1 MYTTSFVFSHRSGGS
16 YMIKRIKVLLND
28 PELDFQSKSFV
39 LLSVIALIGLF
50 LAMISGIILGQSFM
64 ANLSVFIE
72 FVLFTLI
79 FLWAIYRNAIG
90 KAMILISAFLIFVFL
105 PFAFFTSG
113 GAAGGTPVW
122 FAFTTLYVVMTLSG
136 RPKKFF
142 LVCNLI
148 VVIICWCIGY
158 YYPDTITEFSR
169 KEAFFD
175 SFFTLLIVGV
185 VMTALLSYQALL
197 FRRENERVNN
207 QKKEIEELNNS
218 QKRFFSSMSHEI
230 RTPINSILGLNEV
243 ILRQK
248 DASDEIK
255 NDADA
260 IQGAGKM
267 LLALVNDI
275 LDFSRI
281 EARRM
286 DIVPVQYRL
295 ANIMSEIVNM
305 ISLQVREKGLTL
317 SADIDPDVPSMLTG
331 DEIRIRQIIIN
342 LLNNAVKYTE
352 SGSVS
357 IKIRSEET
365 GKDRINLI
373 IMVSDTG
380 IGIREEVLPI
390 LFDAFSRMDRE
401 KNRKIEG
408 TGLGLSI
415 VKQLTDLMDGDIR
428 VDSIYGQGTTFTVTL
443 PQEVADHEKT
453 GKINIMEHASRS
465 YTYES
470 MFTAPEADILVVDDI
485 KMNLMVVKKL
495 LRETK
500 VRIDTASSGT
510 EALDLTLKKRYDVI
524 FMDHLMP
531 EMDGIECLKYIRN
544 QTGGMCADAPVIV
557 LTANVGGE
565 NNELYNE
572 AGFDEILAKP
582 VSGNSLEEVLLRF
595 IPRDKIDR

>member
-1 MYTTSFVFSHRSGGS
+1 
-16 YMIKRIKVLLND
+16 MIKRLRELLND
-28 PELDFQSKSFV
+28 PELDYQSKSFV

-50 LAMISGIILGQSFM
+50 LAMISGIILGQSFA
-64 ANLSVFIE
+64 ANLSVFVE
-72 FVLFTLI
+72 FVLFSAI
-79 FLWAIYRNAIG
+79 FLWAIYRNAIR
-90 KAMILISAFLIFVFL
+90 KAMLLITAFLIFVFL
-105 PFAFFTSG
+105 PSAFFTSG

-148 VVIICWCIGY
+148 VVIICWWIGY
-158 YYPDTITEFSR
+158 THPETITEFTR

-197 FRRENERVNN
+197 FRRENERVSN
-207 QKKEIEELNNS
+207 QKKEIEELNRAQN
-218 QKRFFSSMSHEI
+218 RFFSSMSHEI

-243 ILRQK
+243 ILRQD

-255 NDADA
+255 NDAGA

-281 EARRM
+281 EAGRM

-295 ANIMSEIVNM
+295 DGLMSEIVNM
-305 ISLQVREKGLTL
+305 ILLQAKEKGLTF
-317 SADIDPDVPSMLTG
+317 SAHIDPDVPSVLIG

-352 SGSVS
+352 SGTVN
-357 IKIRSEET
+357 IEIRSVET
-365 GKDRINLI
+365 GDDRINLI
-373 IMVSDTG
+373 ISVSDTG

-390 LFDAFSRMDRE
+390 LFDAFARMDRE

-415 VKQLTDLMDGDIR
+415 VKQLTDLMDGDIK
-428 VDSIYGQGTTFTVTL
+428 VDSTYGQGTTFTVTL
-443 PQEVADHEKT
+443 PQEVSDPKKI
-453 GKINIMEHASRS
+453 GNINIMDHASRN
-465 YTYES
+465 YIYES

-500 VRIDTASSGT
+500 VRIDTASSGH
-510 EALDLTLKKRYDVI
+510 EALDMTLNKRYDVI
-524 FMDHLMP
+524 LMDHLMP
-531 EMDGIECLKYIRN
+531 EMDGIECLEYIRN
-544 QTGGMCADAPVIV
+544 QSGGMCTDVPVIV

-565 NNELYNE
+565 NNELYKE

-582 VSGNSLEEVLLRF
+582 VSGNSLEETLLRF
-595 IPRDKIDR
+595 IPRDKIDE

>member
-1 MYTTSFVFSHRSGGS
+1 
-16 YMIKRIKVLLND
+16 MIKKLRELLND
-28 PELDFQSKSFV
+28 PELDYQSKSFV

-50 LAMISGIILGQSFM
+50 LAMISGIFLGQSFM

-79 FLWAIYRNAIG
+79 FLWAIYCNAIG
-90 KAMILISAFLIFVFL
+90 KAMILIAAFLIFVFL
-105 PFAFFTSG
+105 PLAFFTSG

-122 FAFTTLYVVMTLSG
+122 FAFSTLYVVMTLSG
-136 RPKKFF
+136 SPKKFF

-207 QKKEIEELNNS
+207 QRKEIEELNNS

-281 EARRM
+281 EAGRM

-295 ANIMSEIVNM
+295 ANIMSEIVSM
-305 ISLQVREKGLTL
+305 ISLQVREKGLTF
-317 SADIDPDVPSMLTG
+317 SADIDPDVPSILTG

-365 GKDRINLI
+365 GQDRINLI

-380 IGIREEVLPI
+380 IGIREEVLPD
-390 LFDAFSRMDRE
+390 LFDAFARMDRE

-443 PQEVADHEKT
+443 PQEVANHEKI
-453 GKINIMEHASRS
+453 GNINIMDHASRN
-465 YTYES
+465 YIYES

-500 VRIDTASSGT
+500 VRIDTASSGH
-510 EALDLTLKKRYDVI
+510 EALDMTLNKRYDVI
-524 FMDHLMP
+524 LMDHLMP
-531 EMDGIECLKYIRN
+531 EMDGIECLECIRN
-544 QTGGMCADAPVIV
+544 QSGGMCTDVPVIV

-582 VSGNSLEEVLLRF
+582 VSGNSLEETLLRF
-595 IPRDKIDR
+595 IPRDKIDE

>member
-16 YMIKRIKVLLND
+16 YMIKRIKDLLND

-281 EARRM
+281 EAGRM

-357 IKIRSEET
+357 IKIRSEEI

-544 QTGGMCADAPVIV
+544 QTGGMCADVPVIV

-565 NNELYNE
+565 NNELYSE

>member
-1 MYTTSFVFSHRSGGS
+1 MWSYLSRGL
-16 YMIKRIKVLLND
+16 YMIKRIRDLLND
-28 PELDFQSKSFV
+28 PELDYQSKSFV

-50 LAMISGIILGQSFM
+50 LAMISGIILGQSFA

-72 FVLFTLI
+72 FVLFSAI
-79 FLWAIYRNAIG
+79 FLWAIYRNAIR
-90 KAMILISAFLIFVFL
+90 KAMILIAAFLVFVFL
-105 PFAFFTSG
+105 PSAFFTSG

-122 FAFTTLYVVMTLSG
+122 FALSTLYVVMTLSG
-136 RPKKFF
+136 RSKKFF
-142 LVCNLI
+142 LICNLI
-148 VVIICWCIGY
+148 MVIICWWIGY
-158 YYPDTITEFSR
+158 THPETITEFTR

-175 SFFTLLIVGV
+175 SFFTLLIVGT

-197 FRRENERVNN
+197 FHRENERVNN
-207 QKKEIEELNNS
+207 QKKEIEELNRS
-218 QKRFFSSMSHEI
+218 QNRFFSSMSHEI

-243 ILRQK
+243 ILRQE

-255 NDADA
+255 NDAGA

-281 EARRM
+281 EAGRM

-295 ANIMSEIVNM
+295 ANLMSEIVNM
-305 ISLQVREKGLTL
+305 ISLQVKEKGLTF
-317 SADIDPDVPSMLTG
+317 STDINPDVPSVLIG

-352 SGSVS
+352 SGS
-357 IKIRSEET
+357 IKMHIRSEET
-365 GKDRINLI
+365 GDDRINLI
-373 IMVSDTG
+373 ITVADTG
-380 IGIREEVLPI
+380 IGIRDEVIPV
-390 LFDAFSRMDRE
+390 LFDAFARMDQE
-401 KNRKIEG
+401 KNRNIEG

-415 VKQLTDLMDGDIR
+415 VKQLTDLMGGDIR
-428 VDSIYGQGTTFTVTL
+428 VDSQYGQGTTFTVTL
-443 PQEVADHEKT
+443 PQEVADPQKI
-453 GKINIMEHASRS
+453 GNINIMDHASKG

-470 MFTAPEADILVVDDI
+470 MSTAPEADILVVDDVR
-485 KMNLMVVKKL
+485 MNLMVVKKL

-500 VRIDTASSGT
+500 VRIDTASSGP

-531 EMDGIECLKYIRN
+531 EMDGLECLKCIRN
-544 QTGGMCADAPVIV
+544 QTEGLCRDVPVIV

-565 NNELYNE
+565 NNELYNK

-582 VSGNSLEEVLLRF
+582 VSGNSLEETLIKF
-595 IPRDKIDR
+595 IPRNKITQ

>member
-1 MYTTSFVFSHRSGGS
+1 
-16 YMIKRIKVLLND
+16 MIKRLRELLND
-28 PELDFQSKSFV
+28 PELDYQSKSFV

-50 LAMISGIILGQSFM
+50 LAMISGIILGQSFA
-64 ANLSVFIE
+64 ANLSVFVE
-72 FVLFTLI
+72 FVLFSAI
-79 FLWAIYRNAIG
+79 FLWAIYRNAIR
-90 KAMILISAFLIFVFL
+90 KAMLLITAFLIFVFL
-105 PFAFFTSG
+105 PSAFFTSG

-142 LVCNLI
+142 LICNLI
-148 VVIICWCIGY
+148 VVIICWWIGY
-158 YYPDTITEFSR
+158 THPETITEFTR

-197 FRRENERVNN
+197 FRRENERVSN
-207 QKKEIEELNNS
+207 QKKEIEELNRAQN
-218 QKRFFSSMSHEI
+218 RFFSSMSHEI

-243 ILRQK
+243 ILRQD

-255 NDADA
+255 NDAGA

-281 EARRM
+281 EAGRM

-295 ANIMSEIVNM
+295 DGLMSEIVNM
-305 ISLQVREKGLTL
+305 ILLQAKEKGLTF
-317 SADIDPDVPSMLTG
+317 SAHIDPDVPSVLIG

-352 SGSVS
+352 SGTVN
-357 IKIRSEET
+357 IEIRSVET
-365 GKDRINLI
+365 GDDRINLI
-373 IMVSDTG
+373 ISVSDTG

-415 VKQLTDLMDGDIR
+415 VKQLTDLMDGDIK
-428 VDSIYGQGTTFTVTL
+428 VNSTYGQGTTFTVTL
-443 PQEVADHEKT
+443 PQEVSDPKKI
-453 GKINIMEHASRS
+453 GNINIMDHASRN
-465 YTYES
+465 YIYES

-500 VRIDTASSGT
+500 VRIDTASSGH
-510 EALDLTLKKRYDVI
+510 EALDMTLNKRYDVI
-524 FMDHLMP
+524 LMDHLMP
-531 EMDGIECLKYIRN
+531 EMDGIECLECIRN
-544 QTGGMCADAPVIV
+544 QSGGMCTDVPVIV

-565 NNELYNE
+565 NNELYNA

-582 VSGNSLEEVLLRF
+582 VSGNSLEETLLRF
-595 IPRDKIDR
+595 IPRDKIDE

>member
-1 MYTTSFVFSHRSGGS
+1 
-16 YMIKRIKVLLND
+16 MIKRLRELLND
-28 PELDFQSKSFV
+28 PELDYQSKSFV

-50 LAMISGIILGQSFM
+50 LAMISGIILGQSFA
-64 ANLSVFIE
+64 ANLSVFVE
-72 FVLFTLI
+72 FVLFSAI
-79 FLWAIYRNAIG
+79 FLWAIYRNAIR
-90 KAMILISAFLIFVFL
+90 KAMLLITAFLIFVFL
-105 PFAFFTSG
+105 PSAFFTSG

-142 LVCNLI
+142 LICNLI
-148 VVIICWCIGY
+148 VVIICWWIGY
-158 YYPDTITEFSR
+158 THPETITEFTR

-197 FRRENERVNN
+197 FRRENERVSN
-207 QKKEIEELNNS
+207 QKKEIEELNRAQN
-218 QKRFFSSMSHEI
+218 RFFSSMSHEI

-243 ILRQK
+243 ILRQD

-255 NDADA
+255 NDAGA

-281 EARRM
+281 EAGRM

-295 ANIMSEIVNM
+295 DGLMSEIVNM
-305 ISLQVREKGLTL
+305 ILLQAKEKGLTF
-317 SADIDPDVPSMLTG
+317 SAHIDPDVPSVLIG

-352 SGSVS
+352 SGTVN
-357 IKIRSEET
+357 IEIRSVET
-365 GKDRINLI
+365 GDDRINLI
-373 IMVSDTG
+373 ISVSDTG

-390 LFDAFSRMDRE
+390 LFDAFARMDRE

-415 VKQLTDLMDGDIR
+415 VKQLTDLMDGDIK
-428 VDSIYGQGTTFTVTL
+428 VDSTYGQGTTFTVTL
-443 PQEVADHEKT
+443 PQEVSDPKKI
-453 GKINIMEHASRS
+453 GNINIMDHASRN
-465 YTYES
+465 YIYES

-500 VRIDTASSGT
+500 VRIDTASSGH
-510 EALDLTLKKRYDVI
+510 EALDMTLNKRYDVI
-524 FMDHLMP
+524 LMDHLMP
-531 EMDGIECLKYIRN
+531 EMDGIECLECIRN
-544 QTGGMCADAPVIV
+544 QSGGMCTDVPVIV

-565 NNELYNE
+565 NNELYKE

-582 VSGNSLEEVLLRF
+582 VSGNSLEETLLRF
-595 IPRDKIDR
+595 IPRDKIDE

>member
-1 MYTTSFVFSHRSGGS
+1 
-16 YMIKRIKVLLND
+16 MIKKLRELLND
-28 PELDFQSKSFV
+28 PELDYQSKSFV

-50 LAMISGIILGQSFM
+50 LAMISGIVLGQSFA

-72 FVLFTLI
+72 FVLFTAI
-79 FLWAIYRNAIG
+79 FLWAIYRNAIR
-90 KAMILISAFLIFVFL
+90 KAMILIAAFLIFVFL
-105 PFAFFTSG
+105 PSAFFTSG

-122 FAFTTLYVVMTLSG
+122 FAFTTLYIVMTLSG

-142 LVCNLI
+142 LICNLI
-148 VVIICWCIGY
+148 VVIICWWIGY
-158 YYPDTITEFSR
+158 THPETITEFTR
-169 KEAFFD
+169 REAFFD

-197 FRRENERVNN
+197 FRRENERVSN
-207 QKKEIEELNNS
+207 QKKEIEELNRAQN
-218 QKRFFSSMSHEI
+218 RFFSSMSHEI

-243 ILRQK
+243 ILRQD

-255 NDADA
+255 NDAGA

-281 EARRM
+281 EAGRM

-295 ANIMSEIVNM
+295 DGLMSEIVNM
-305 ISLQVREKGLTL
+305 ILLQAKEKGLTF
-317 SADIDPDVPSMLTG
+317 SAHIDPDVPSVLIG

-352 SGSVS
+352 SGTVN
-357 IKIRSEET
+357 IEIRSVET
-365 GKDRINLI
+365 GDDRINLI
-373 IMVSDTG
+373 ISVSDTG

-390 LFDAFSRMDRE
+390 LFDAFARMDRK

-415 VKQLTDLMDGDIR
+415 VKQLTDLMDGDIK
-428 VDSIYGQGTTFTVTL
+428 VDSTYGQGTIFTVTL
-443 PQEVADHEKT
+443 PQEVSDPKKI
-453 GKINIMEHASRS
+453 GNINIMDHASRN
-465 YTYES
+465 YIYES

-500 VRIDTASSGT
+500 VRIDTASSGH
-510 EALDLTLKKRYDVI
+510 EALDMTLNKRYDVI
-524 FMDHLMP
+524 LMDHLMP
-531 EMDGIECLKYIRN
+531 EMDGIECLECIRN
-544 QTGGMCADAPVIV
+544 QSGGMCTDVPVIV
-557 LTANVGGE
+557 LTANVGGK

-582 VSGNSLEEVLLRF
+582 VSGNSLEETLLRF
-595 IPRDKIDR
+595 IPRDKIDE

>member
-1 MYTTSFVFSHRSGGS
+1 
-16 YMIKRIKVLLND
+16 MIKRLRELLND

-50 LAMISGIILGQSFM
+50 LAMISGIVLGQSFA
-64 ANLSVFIE
+64 ANFSVFVE
-72 FVLFTLI
+72 FVLFSAI
-79 FLWAIYRNAIG
+79 FLWAIYRNAIR
-90 KAMILISAFLIFVFL
+90 KAMLLISAFLIFVFL
-105 PFAFFTSG
+105 PSAFFTSG

-142 LVCNLI
+142 LICNLI
-148 VVIICWCIGY
+148 VVIICWWIGY
-158 YYPDTITEFSR
+158 THPETITEFTR

-197 FRRENERVNN
+197 FRRENEHVNN
-207 QKKEIEELNNS
+207 QRKEIEELNNS

-281 EARRM
+281 EAGRM

-295 ANIMSEIVNM
+295 ANIMSEIVSM
-305 ISLQVREKGLTL
+305 ISLQVREKGLTF
-317 SADIDPDVPSMLTG
+317 SADIDPDVPSILTG

-365 GKDRINLI
+365 GQDRINLI

-380 IGIREEVLPI
+380 IGIREEVLPD
-390 LFDAFSRMDRE
+390 LFDAFARMDRE

-415 VKQLTDLMDGDIR
+415 VKQLTDLMDGDIK
-428 VDSIYGQGTTFTVTL
+428 VDSTYGQGTTFTVTL
-443 PQEVADHEKT
+443 PQEVSDPKKI
-453 GKINIMEHASRS
+453 GNINIMDHASRN
-465 YTYES
+465 YIYES

-500 VRIDTASSGT
+500 VRIDTASSGH
-510 EALDLTLKKRYDVI
+510 EALDMTLNKRYDVI
-524 FMDHLMP
+524 LMDHLMP
-531 EMDGIECLKYIRN
+531 EMDGIECLECIRN
-544 QTGGMCADAPVIV
+544 QSGGMCTDVPVIV

-582 VSGNSLEEVLLRF
+582 VSGNSLEETLLRF
-595 IPRDKIDR
+595 IPRDKIDE

>member
-1 MYTTSFVFSHRSGGS
+1 
-16 YMIKRIKVLLND
+16 MIKKLRELLND
-28 PELDFQSKSFV
+28 PELDYQSKSFV

-72 FVLFTLI
+72 FVLFTAI
-79 FLWAIYRNAIG
+79 FLWAIYRNAIR
-90 KAMILISAFLIFVFL
+90 KAMILIAAFLIFVFL
-105 PFAFFTSG
+105 PSAFFTSG

-122 FAFTTLYVVMTLSG
+122 FAFTTLYIVMTLSG

-142 LVCNLI
+142 LICNLI
-148 VVIICWCIGY
+148 VVIICWWIGY
-158 YYPDTITEFSR
+158 THPETITEFTR
-169 KEAFFD
+169 REAFFD

-197 FRRENERVNN
+197 FRRENERVSN
-207 QKKEIEELNNS
+207 QKKEIEELNRAQN
-218 QKRFFSSMSHEI
+218 RFFSSMSHEI

-243 ILRQK
+243 ILRQD

-255 NDADA
+255 NDAGA

-281 EARRM
+281 EAGRM

-295 ANIMSEIVNM
+295 DGLMSEIVNM
-305 ISLQVREKGLTL
+305 ILLQAKEKGLTF
-317 SADIDPDVPSMLTG
+317 SAHIDPDVPSVLIG

-352 SGSVS
+352 SGTVN
-357 IKIRSEET
+357 IEIRSVET
-365 GKDRINLI
+365 GDDRINLI
-373 IMVSDTG
+373 ISVSDTG

-390 LFDAFSRMDRE
+390 LFDAFARMDRE

-415 VKQLTDLMDGDIR
+415 VKQLTDLMDGDIK
-428 VDSIYGQGTTFTVTL
+428 VDSTYGQGTTFTVTL
-443 PQEVADHEKT
+443 PQEVSGSKKI
-453 GKINIMEHASRS
+453 GNINIMDHASRN
-465 YTYES
+465 YIYES

-500 VRIDTASSGT
+500 VRIDTASSGH
-510 EALDLTLKKRYDVI
+510 EALDMTLNKRYDVI
-524 FMDHLMP
+524 LMDHLMP
-531 EMDGIECLKYIRN
+531 EMDGIECLECIRN
-544 QTGGMCADAPVIV
+544 QSGGMCTDVPVIV
-557 LTANVGGE
+557 LTANVGGK

-572 AGFDEILAKP
+572 AGFDGILAKP
-582 VSGNSLEEVLLRF
+582 VSGNSLEETLLRF
-595 IPRDKIDR
+595 IPRGKIDE

>member
-1 MYTTSFVFSHRSGGS
+1 
-16 YMIKRIKVLLND
+16 MIKKLRELLND
-28 PELDFQSKSFV
+28 PELDYQSKSFV

-79 FLWAIYRNAIG
+79 FLWAIYCNAIG
-90 KAMILISAFLIFVFL
+90 KAMILIAAFLIFVFL
-105 PFAFFTSG
+105 PLAFFTSG

-122 FAFTTLYVVMTLSG
+122 FAFSTLYVVMTLSG
-136 RPKKFF
+136 SPKKFF

-158 YYPDTITEFSR
+158 YYPETITEFTR

-207 QKKEIEELNNS
+207 QRKEIEELNNS

-281 EARRM
+281 EAGRM

-295 ANIMSEIVNM
+295 ANIMSEIVSM
-305 ISLQVREKGLTL
+305 ISLQVREKGLTF
-317 SADIDPDVPSMLTG
+317 SADIDPDVPSILTG

-365 GKDRINLI
+365 GQDRINLI

-380 IGIREEVLPI
+380 IGIREEVLPD
-390 LFDAFSRMDRE
+390 LFDAFARMDRE

-415 VKQLTDLMDGDIR
+415 VKQLTDLMDGDIK
-428 VDSIYGQGTTFTVTL
+428 VVSTYGQGTTFTVTL
-443 PQEVADHEKT
+443 PQGVSDPKKI
-453 GKINIMEHASRS
+453 GNINIMDHASRN
-465 YTYES
+465 YIYKS

-500 VRIDTASSGT
+500 VRIDTASSGH
-510 EALDLTLKKRYDVI
+510 EALDMTLNKRYDVI
-524 FMDHLMP
+524 LMDHLMP
-531 EMDGIECLKYIRN
+531 EMDGIECLECIRN
-544 QTGGMCADAPVIV
+544 QSGGMCTDVPVIV

-582 VSGNSLEEVLLRF
+582 VSGNSLEETLLRF
-595 IPRDKIDR
+595 IPRDKIDE

>member
-1 MYTTSFVFSHRSGGS
+1 
-16 YMIKRIKVLLND
+16 MIKRIRDLLND
-28 PELDFQSKSFV
+28 PELDYQSKSFV

-50 LAMISGIILGQSFM
+50 LAMISGIILGQSFA

-72 FVLFTLI
+72 FVLFSAI
-79 FLWAIYRNAIG
+79 FLWAIYRNAIR
-90 KAMILISAFLIFVFL
+90 KAMLLITAFLIFVFL
-105 PFAFFTSG
+105 PSAFFTSG

-142 LVCNLI
+142 LICNLI
-148 VVIICWCIGY
+148 VVIICWWIGY
-158 YYPDTITEFSR
+158 THPETITEFTR

-197 FRRENERVNN
+197 FRRENERVSN
-207 QKKEIEELNNS
+207 QKKEIEELNRAQN
-218 QKRFFSSMSHEI
+218 RFFSSMSHEI

-243 ILRQK
+243 ILRQD

-255 NDADA
+255 NDAGA

-281 EARRM
+281 EAGCM

-295 ANIMSEIVNM
+295 DGLMSEIVNM
-305 ISLQVREKGLTL
+305 ILLQAKEKGLTF
-317 SADIDPDVPSMLTG
+317 SAHIDPDVPSVLIG

-352 SGSVS
+352 SGTVN
-357 IKIRSEET
+357 IEIRSVET
-365 GKDRINLI
+365 GDDRINLI
-373 IMVSDTG
+373 ISVSDTG

-390 LFDAFSRMDRE
+390 LFDAFARMDRE

-415 VKQLTDLMDGDIR
+415 VKQLTDLMDGDIK
-428 VDSIYGQGTTFTVTL
+428 VDSTYGQGTTFTVTL
-443 PQEVADHEKT
+443 PQEVSDPKKI
-453 GKINIMEHASRS
+453 GNINIMDHASRN
-465 YTYES
+465 YIYES

-500 VRIDTASSGT
+500 VRIDTASSGH
-510 EALDLTLKKRYDVI
+510 EALDMTLNKRYDVI
-524 FMDHLMP
+524 LMDHLMP
-531 EMDGIECLKYIRN
+531 EMDGIECLEYIRN
-544 QTGGMCADAPVIV
+544 QSGGMCTDVPVIV

-582 VSGNSLEEVLLRF
+582 VSGNSLEETLLRF
-595 IPRDKIDR
+595 IPRDKIDE

>member
-1 MYTTSFVFSHRSGGS
+1 
-16 YMIKRIKVLLND
+16 MIKKLRELLND

-79 FLWAIYRNAIG
+79 FLWAIYCNAIG
-90 KAMILISAFLIFVFL
+90 KAMILIAAFLIFVFL

-122 FAFTTLYVVMTLSG
+122 FAFSTLYVVMTLSG
-136 RPKKFF
+136 SPKKFF

-148 VVIICWCIGY
+148 VDIICWCIGY
-158 YYPDTITEFSR
+158 YYPETITEFTR

-207 QKKEIEELNNS
+207 QRKEIEELNNS

-281 EARRM
+281 EAGRM

-295 ANIMSEIVNM
+295 ANIMSEIVSM
-305 ISLQVREKGLTL
+305 ISLQVREKGLTF
-317 SADIDPDVPSMLTG
+317 SADIDPDVPSILTG

-365 GKDRINLI
+365 GQDRINLI

-380 IGIREEVLPI
+380 IGIREEVLPD
-390 LFDAFSRMDRE
+390 LFDAFARMDRE

-415 VKQLTDLMDGDIR
+415 VKQLTDLMDGDIK
-428 VDSIYGQGTTFTVTL
+428 VDSTYGQGTTFTVTL
-443 PQEVADHEKT
+443 PQEVSDPKKI
-453 GKINIMEHASRS
+453 GNINIMDHASRN
-465 YTYES
+465 YIYES

-500 VRIDTASSGT
+500 VRIDTASSGH
-510 EALDLTLKKRYDVI
+510 EALDMTLNKRYDVI
-524 FMDHLMP
+524 LMDHLMP
-531 EMDGIECLKYIRN
+531 EMDGIECLECIRN
-544 QTGGMCADAPVIV
+544 QSGGMCTDVPVIV

-582 VSGNSLEEVLLRF
+582 VSGNSLEETLLRF
-595 IPRDKIDR
+595 IPRDKIDE

>member
-1 MYTTSFVFSHRSGGS
+1 
-16 YMIKRIKVLLND
+16 MIKKLRELLND

-90 KAMILISAFLIFVFL
+90 KAMILIAAFLIFVFL

-122 FAFTTLYVVMTLSG
+122 FAFSTLYVVMTLSG
-136 RPKKFF
+136 SPKKFF

-207 QKKEIEELNNS
+207 QRKEIEELNNS

-255 NDADA
+255 NDAGA

-281 EARRM
+281 EAGRM

-295 ANIMSEIVNM
+295 ANIMSEIVSM
-305 ISLQVREKGLTL
+305 ISLQVREKGLTF
-317 SADIDPDVPSMLTG
+317 SADIDPDVPSILTG

-365 GKDRINLI
+365 GQDRINLI

-500 VRIDTASSGT
+500 ARIDTASSGT

-544 QTGGMCADAPVIV
+544 QTGGMCADVPVIV

-565 NNELYNE
+565 NNELYSE

>member
-1 MYTTSFVFSHRSGGS
+1 
-16 YMIKRIKVLLND
+16 MIKRLRELLND
-28 PELDFQSKSFV
+28 PELDYQSKSFV

-50 LAMISGIILGQSFM
+50 LAMISGIILGQSFA
-64 ANLSVFIE
+64 ANLSVFVE
-72 FVLFTLI
+72 FVLFSAI
-79 FLWAIYRNAIG
+79 FLWAIYRNAIR
-90 KAMILISAFLIFVFL
+90 KAMLLITAFLIFVFL
-105 PFAFFTSG
+105 PSAFFTSG

-148 VVIICWCIGY
+148 VVIICWWIGY
-158 YYPDTITEFSR
+158 THPETITEFTR

-197 FRRENERVNN
+197 FRRENERVSN
-207 QKKEIEELNNS
+207 QKKEIEELNRAQN
-218 QKRFFSSMSHEI
+218 RFFSSMSHEI

-243 ILRQK
+243 ILRQD

-255 NDADA
+255 NDAGA

-281 EARRM
+281 EAGRM

-295 ANIMSEIVNM
+295 DGLMSEIVNM
-305 ISLQVREKGLTL
+305 ILLQAKEKGLTF
-317 SADIDPDVPSMLTG
+317 SAHIDPDVPSVLIG

-352 SGSVS
+352 SGTVN
-357 IKIRSEET
+357 IEIRSVET
-365 GKDRINLI
+365 GDDRINLI
-373 IMVSDTG
+373 ISVSDTG

-415 VKQLTDLMDGDIR
+415 VKQLTDLMDGDIK
-428 VDSIYGQGTTFTVTL
+428 VDSTYGQGTTFTVTL
-443 PQEVADHEKT
+443 PQEVSDPKKI
-453 GKINIMEHASRS
+453 GNINIMDHASRN
-465 YTYES
+465 YIYES

-500 VRIDTASSGT
+500 VRIDTASSGH
-510 EALDLTLKKRYDVI
+510 EALDMTLNKRYDVI
-524 FMDHLMP
+524 LMDHLMP
-531 EMDGIECLKYIRN
+531 EMDGIECLEYIRN
-544 QTGGMCADAPVIV
+544 QSGGMCTDVPVIV

-565 NNELYNE
+565 NNELYKE

-582 VSGNSLEEVLLRF
+582 VSGNSLEETLLRF
-595 IPRDKIDR
+595 IPRDKIDE

>member
-1 MYTTSFVFSHRSGGS
+1 
-16 YMIKRIKVLLND
+16 
-28 PELDFQSKSFV
+28 
-39 LLSVIALIGLF
+39 
-50 LAMISGIILGQSFM
+50 
-64 ANLSVFIE
+64 
-72 FVLFTLI
+72 
-79 FLWAIYRNAIG
+79 
-90 KAMILISAFLIFVFL
+90 MILIAAFLIFVFL
-105 PFAFFTSG
+105 PSAFFTSG

-122 FAFTTLYVVMTLSG
+122 FAFTTLYIVMTLSG
-136 RPKKFF
+136 KPKKFF
-142 LVCNLI
+142 LIGNLI
-148 VVIICWCIGY
+148 VVIICWWIGY
-158 YYPDTITEFSR
+158 THPETITEFTR
-169 KEAFFD
+169 REAFFD

-197 FRRENERVNN
+197 FRRENERVSN
-207 QKKEIEELNNS
+207 QKKEIEELNHAQN
-218 QKRFFSSMSHEI
+218 RFFSSMSHEI

-243 ILRQK
+243 ILRQD

-255 NDADA
+255 NDAGA

-281 EARRM
+281 EAGRM

-295 ANIMSEIVNM
+295 DGLMSEIVNM
-305 ISLQVREKGLTL
+305 ILLQAKEKGLTF
-317 SADIDPDVPSMLTG
+317 SAHIDPDVPSVLIG

-352 SGSVS
+352 SGTVN
-357 IKIRSEET
+357 IEIRSVET
-365 GKDRINLI
+365 GDDRINLI
-373 IMVSDTG
+373 ISVSDTG

-390 LFDAFSRMDRE
+390 LFDAFARMDRE

-415 VKQLTDLMDGDIR
+415 VKQLTDLMDGDIK
-428 VDSIYGQGTTFTVTL
+428 VDSTYGQGTTFTVTL
-443 PQEVADHEKT
+443 PQEVSDPNKI
-453 GKINIMEHASRS
+453 GNINIMDHASRN
-465 YTYES
+465 YIYES

-500 VRIDTASSGT
+500 VRIDTASSGH
-510 EALDLTLKKRYDVI
+510 EALDMTLNKRYDVI
-524 FMDHLMP
+524 LMDHLMP
-531 EMDGIECLKYIRN
+531 EMDGIECLECIRN
-544 QTGGMCADAPVIV
+544 QSGGMCTDVPVIV
-557 LTANVGGE
+557 LTANVGSK

-582 VSGNSLEEVLLRF
+582 VSGNSLEETLLRF
-595 IPRDKIDR
+595 IPRDKIDE

>member
-1 MYTTSFVFSHRSGGS
+1 
-16 YMIKRIKVLLND
+16 MIKKLRELLND
-28 PELDFQSKSFV
+28 PELDYQSKSFV

-72 FVLFTLI
+72 FVLFTAI
-79 FLWAIYRNAIG
+79 FLWAIYRNAIR
-90 KAMILISAFLIFVFL
+90 KAMILIAAFLIFVFL
-105 PFAFFTSG
+105 PSAFFTSG

-122 FAFTTLYVVMTLSG
+122 FAFTTLYIVMTLSG
-136 RPKKFF
+136 KPKKFF
-142 LVCNLI
+142 LTGNLI
-148 VVIICWCIGY
+148 VVIICWWIGY
-158 YYPDTITEFSR
+158 THPETITEFTR
-169 KEAFFD
+169 REAFFD

-197 FRRENERVNN
+197 FRRENERVSN
-207 QKKEIEELNNS
+207 QKKEIEELNRAQN
-218 QKRFFSSMSHEI
+218 RFFSSMSHEI

-243 ILRQK
+243 ILRQD

-255 NDADA
+255 NDAGA

-281 EARRM
+281 EAGRM

-295 ANIMSEIVNM
+295 DGLMSEIVNM
-305 ISLQVREKGLTL
+305 ILLQAKEKGLTF
-317 SADIDPDVPSMLTG
+317 SAHIDPDVPSVLIG

-352 SGSVS
+352 SGTVN
-357 IKIRSEET
+357 IEIRSVET
-365 GKDRINLI
+365 GDDRINLI
-373 IMVSDTG
+373 ISVSDTG

-390 LFDAFSRMDRE
+390 LFDAFARMDRE

-415 VKQLTDLMDGDIR
+415 VKQLTDLMDGDIK
-428 VDSIYGQGTTFTVTL
+428 VDSTYGQGTTFTVTL
-443 PQEVADHEKT
+443 PQEVSGSKKI
-453 GKINIMEHASRS
+453 GNINIMDHASRN
-465 YTYES
+465 YIYES

-500 VRIDTASSGT
+500 VRIDTASSGH
-510 EALDLTLKKRYDVI
+510 EALDMTLNKRYDVI
-524 FMDHLMP
+524 LMDHLMP
-531 EMDGIECLKYIRN
+531 EMDGIECLECIRN
-544 QTGGMCADAPVIV
+544 QSGGMCTDVPVIV
-557 LTANVGGE
+557 LTANVGGK

-572 AGFDEILAKP
+572 AGFDGILAKP
-582 VSGNSLEEVLLRF
+582 VSGNSLEETLLRF
-595 IPRDKIDR
+595 IPRGKIDE